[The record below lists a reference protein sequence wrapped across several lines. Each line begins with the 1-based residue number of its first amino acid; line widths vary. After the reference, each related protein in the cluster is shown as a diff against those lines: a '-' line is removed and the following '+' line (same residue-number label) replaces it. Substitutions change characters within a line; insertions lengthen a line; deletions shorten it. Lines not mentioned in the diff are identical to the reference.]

1 MTVTPAESASTGR
14 PKVYGADAVVK
25 ATGDN
30 QEYSASGAI
39 PINTVILTADFSA
52 FGAACIQCTSMGTSG
67 VVTAEISN
75 DGATWVAATLLT
87 PAGATAATF
96 NAAGMWVVPPIAH
109 FLRLRMSAAASAGNT
124 RIVLFQSTDSLQYW
138 LATQPSSLASLPA
151 LVAGSALVGDVAIGY
166 RAGAANAAS
175 FTNCMSPATPAV
187 GTIKASAG
195 RLLSVCL
202 QNSSAALRSVKLFN
216 ATAPTLGTTA
226 AAFEIDVPAG
236 GFVSWG
242 LEGGLAFGTAITF
255 SVTSAKG
262 LTDNTA
268 TGLAVN
274 DVSGFFSF
282 V

>member
-1 MTVTPAESASTGR
+1 MF
-14 PKVYGADAVVK
+14 GADAVVK

-30 QEYSASGAI
+30 QEYTASGAI

-52 FGAACIQCTSMGTSG
+52 FGAACIQCTSMGASG
-67 VVTAEISN
+67 VVTPEISN
-75 DGATWVAATLLT
+75 DGVSWVAATLLT

-109 FLRLRMSAAASAGNT
+109 FFRLRMSTAASAGNT
-124 RIVLFQSTDSLQYW
+124 RVVLFQSADSLQYW
-138 LATQPSSLASLPA
+138 LATQPSSLGSLPA

-166 RAGAANAAS
+166 RAGSANAAS
-175 FTNCMSPATPAV
+175 VVSCMSPATPAA

-195 RLLSVCL
+195 RLLGFTL
-202 QNSSAALRSVKLFN
+202 NNSSAGLRSVKIFN

-226 AAFEIDVPAG
+226 ALFEVDIPAG
-236 GFVSWG
+236 QIEVFNM
-242 LEGGLAFGTAITF
+242 EGGILFSTGITF

-268 TGLAVN
+268 TSLAAN
-274 DVSGFFSF
+274 DVSGFFAF